1 MTTCARCLM
10 DDTAADI
17 TFDLS
22 GTCSYCSEF
31 EKQSDSEFPNGHELE
46 KKLGELLSRIK
57 KRTGKFGYNCIVGVS
72 GGVDSS
78 FLLTQVVDLGLTPL
92 VVHMDN
98 GWNSEIAQ
106 NNISQI
112 ITKLNVDYISHVI
125 YWPEYR
131 SLMESFFAADVV
143 DIELLYDNAMLAVN
157 YRLAKQYGIKFII
170 GGTNTATEGFRMPNN
185 WSWLKYDKRN
195 IKSIHR
201 RNPNRLSA
209 RTFPSIGIIEYVWYK
224 FFRRIKWVSLLDY
237 MHYDK
242 RDATSHLVED
252 FSFKPYPYKHYESVF
267 TRFYQGFLLPTKFGI
282 DKRKVHLSNLIMS
295 GQLTRSEGLALLET
309 DAYPSEKELRNDI
322 RFFLKKLKWSE
333 KQLNEYLERAPRA
346 HSDFANNAKYWRI
359 AAKIKRR
366 VLGRD

>member
-1 MTTCARCLM
+1 
-10 DDTAADI
+10 
-17 TFDLS
+17 
-22 GTCSYCSEF
+22 
-31 EKQSDSEFPNGHELE
+31 
-46 KKLGELLSRIK
+46 
-57 KRTGKFGYNCIVGVS
+57 
-72 GGVDSS
+72 
-78 FLLTQVVDLGLTPL
+78 
-92 VVHMDN
+92 MDN

-106 NNISQI
+106 NNISRI
-112 ITKLNVDYISHVI
+112 ITKLNVDYASHVI

-157 YRLAKQYGIKFII
+157 YRLAKEYGIKFII

-201 RNPNRLSA
+201 RNPHRLSVS
-209 RTFPSIGIIEYVWYK
+209 TFPSIGIIEYLWYK
-224 FFRRIKWVSLLDY
+224 FIKRIKWVSLLDY
-237 MHYDK
+237 MQYDK
-242 RDATSHLVED
+242 RDATNHLVEN

-295 GQLTRSEGLALLET
+295 GQLKHSEGVSLLKT

-333 KQLNEYLERAPRA
+333 KQLNEYLERAPRS
-346 HSDFANNAKYWRI
+346 HSDYANNAKYWHI

-366 VLGRD
+366 IQRRN